1 MRRIASVADRDARV
15 ALPYQSIRNRISM
28 STPSKDI
35 SPYAV
40 GPLLVTG
47 LIGVFMVPYEIAALM
62 DGWGLSAATAGLL
75 GMVELAAMSLSSILI
90 MPLAR
95 RISLHQIAVVGLILA
110 VAGEASTSLIGH
122 LWALGSAR
130 AVTGIGS
137 GMVLAATST
146 NVAVTANPNRVMG
159 LGLTIANLL
168 FFAVFL
174 VTPSV
179 LLHFG
184 PRGLFFGAALC
195 ITASAATVP
204 HVSRLPTGSPPPSPD
219 GGRTGFD
226 VAKVTAL
233 ALGLLSLNIGLGAM
247 WSFAERIGREIG
259 LSAEQTGSVLAA
271 CPIAMIAG
279 SATAGL
285 MGDRFGNRWPLIVGC
300 IVCGIACYCTTI
312 SASLTSYA
320 AGLLIF
326 NFCYLLVGPFALAGV
341 PSTLDPSGRLAAA
354 ANGLMWLSY
363 SAGVAAGGFIAD
375 RANVKII
382 GAFAF
387 CGCVVAAG
395 TFASSA
401 RPRSGTGN
409 PRR

>member
-1 MRRIASVADRDARV
+1 
-15 ALPYQSIRNRISM
+15 M

-35 SPYAV
+35 SPYAA
-40 GPLLVTG
+40 GPLLFTG

-62 DGWGLSAATAGLL
+62 DGWGLSAATSGVL
-75 GMVELAAMSLSSILI
+75 GMVELAAMSLSSMLI
-90 MPLAR
+90 MPAAR
-95 RISLHQIAVVGLILA
+95 KITLHHIAVVGLAVA
-110 VAGEASTSLIGH
+110 VAGETSTFFLDH
-122 LWALGSAR
+122 LWELGSAR
-130 AVTGIGS
+130 ALTGIGS

-146 NVAVTANPNRVMG
+146 SIAVATNPNRVMG

-168 FFAVFL
+168 FFTLFL
-174 VTPSV
+174 VTPRV
-179 LLHFG
+179 LLDFG
-184 PRGLFFGAALC
+184 PRGLFISMALC
-195 ITASAATVP
+195 VAASAATVP
-204 HVSRLPTGSPPPSPD
+204 RISRLPASAALPGGESGRSAID
-219 GGRTGFD
+219 GIN
-226 VAKVTAL
+226 VAAL

-259 LSAEQTGSVLAA
+259 LSSEQTGSVLAA
-271 CPIAMIAG
+271 CSIAMIAG

-285 MGDRFGNRWPLIVGC
+285 MGNRFGNRWPLLIGC
-300 IVCGIACYCTTI
+300 IVCGIACYGTTI
-312 SASLTSYA
+312 STGLMSYT

-326 NFCYLLVGPFALAGV
+326 NFCYLLIGPFALAGV

-354 ANGLMWLSY
+354 ANGLMWLAY

-375 RANVKII
+375 RANVKAI

-395 TFASSA
+395 TFAYAA
-401 RPRSGTGN
+401 RPRSGIGD